1 MLAKVFSSGVNGI
14 DSYILEIEVCVSRGS
29 LPNMVIVGLPDQTVK
44 ESRDRVKAALVNSHY
59 RFPYDHVTINL
70 APAHLR
76 KEGPAFD
83 LPIALGLLLASKQVE
98 SSKLKEYLVVGE
110 LSLDGRVRPIKGCL
124 SMAIKARGEG
134 YRGMILPA
142 ENASEAAIVDG
153 LEVIPV
159 KGLAET
165 VGFLSGQLSIQ
176 PARVNLQEIFNN
188 NSTHYEVDFAE
199 VRSQEHA
206 KRALLV
212 AAAGGH
218 NVLMIGPPGG
228 GKTMLA
234 QRFPSILPQLHLQ
247 EALETTKIYSV
258 CGLLN
263 QSASG
268 GCLMATRPFRSPHH
282 STSEAGL
289 VGGGTFP
296 KPGEISLANHGV
308 LFLDELPEFDRN
320 VLEALRQPLETGE
333 ITISRASSSVT
344 YPARI
349 MLLAAMNPCP
359 CGYYTHPKKRCRCTP
374 HQIQNYLSR
383 VSGPLLDRIDIHVE
397 VPAIEHRDLAHNPTG
412 ESSAQLREKVSRARA
427 IQMNRLQGHGL
438 STNAQISGR
447 LVKKF
452 CNLDAQAESI
462 LQSAMMEMGLSAR
475 GYTKVLKLSRTIAD
489 LEGSSDIRTEHVS
502 EAVQYRNL
510 DRTFWR

>member
-1 MLAKVFSSGVNGI
+1 MIKVFSSGVNGI
-14 DSYILEIEVCVSRGS
+14 DSYILEIEVCVSRGT
-29 LPNMVIVGLPDQTVK
+29 LPYLVMVGLPDQAVK
-44 ESRDRVKAALVNSHY
+44 ESRDRVKAAVVNSSY
-59 RFPYDHVTINL
+59 RFPNDHVTINL
-70 APAHLR
+70 APAHLK

-83 LPIALGLLLASKQVE
+83 LPIALGLLLASGQIE
-98 SSKLKEYLVVGE
+98 SSRLMEYLVVGE
-110 LSLDGRVRPIKGCL
+110 LSLDGRVRSVKGCL
-124 SMAIKARGEG
+124 SMAIKARQEG
-134 YRGMILPA
+134 YRGMVLPA
-142 ENASEAAIVDG
+142 ENAPEAAVIEG

-159 KGLAET
+159 KSLAEA
-165 VGFLSGQLSIQ
+165 VGFLSGQLTIQ
-176 PARVNLQEIFNN
+176 PIKLNLEEVFNSFAN
-188 NSTHYEVDFAE
+188 YDVDFAE
-199 VRSQEHA
+199 VRGQEHA

-234 QRFPSILPQLHLQ
+234 QRLPTLLPQLHLQ

-268 GCLMATRPFRSPHH
+268 GCLVATRPFRCPHH
-282 STSEAGL
+282 SISEAGL

-296 KPGEISLANHGV
+296 KPGEISLAHHGV
-308 LFLDELPEFDRN
+308 LFLDELPEFNRN
-320 VLEALRQPLETGE
+320 VLESLRQPLETGE
-333 ITISRASSSVT
+333 ITISRASNSVT
-344 YPARI
+344 YPARV
-349 MLLAAMNPCP
+349 MLVTAMNPCP

-383 VSGPLLDRIDIHVE
+383 VSGPLLDRIDIHIE
-397 VPAIEHRDLAHNPTG
+397 VPAIEHKDLAHGPAG
-412 ESSAQLREKVSRARA
+412 ESSAKCREKVLGARA
-427 IQMNRLQGHGL
+427 IQMERLQEFGL
-438 STNAQISGR
+438 TANAQMAGR
-447 LVKKF
+447 LIKKF
-452 CNLDAQAESI
+452 CVLDAQAENL

-489 LEGSSDIRTEHVS
+489 LEGSPEIRPEHVS
-502 EAVQYRNL
+502 EAIQYRNL